1 VLLLVIE
8 PKIKPGA
15 VALDGVQQGQETAV
29 MVKAAFILRLHEEF
43 ALAHEDAR
51 KIHGAI
57 AVRGFTCSI
66 DAGGRTVSFEAID
79 LQLIGRV
86 LVPTRFGPQRL
97 AMTGIALGLAAEKPV
112 SAFGRWMTISSAMQ
126 ISPFLF
132 TAIPGFLRALR
143 GSKPVTKLN
152 ETLPRR
158 VGINSTGLKRRVVA
172 TVGLEPRFPR

>member
-1 VLLLVIE
+1 MLERHRLERLQVFNQVVLLLVIE

-29 MVKAAFILRLHEEF
+29 MVKAAFILRLHGKS

-51 KIHGAI
+51 EIHGAI

-66 DAGGRTVSFEAID
+66 DAGGRTISFEAID

-97 AMTGIALGLAAEKPV
+97 AMTGIALVLAAEKPV
-112 SAFGRWMTISSAMQ
+112 SAL
-126 ISPFLF
+126 FL
-132 TAIPGFLRALR
+132 LALQV
-143 GSKPVTKLN
+143 SNYLN
-152 ETLPRR
+152 LQSIT
-158 VGINSTGLKRRVVA
+158 
-172 TVGLEPRFPR
+172 